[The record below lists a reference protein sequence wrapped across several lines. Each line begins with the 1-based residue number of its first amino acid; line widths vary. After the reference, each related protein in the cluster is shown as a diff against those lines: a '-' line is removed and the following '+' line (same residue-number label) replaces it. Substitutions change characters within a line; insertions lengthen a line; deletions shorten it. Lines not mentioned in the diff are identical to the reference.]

1 MPHSWLECKLD
12 AHVLRQIGF
21 LLPFLEMAQTA
32 GGRSR
37 RLSVPN
43 WLLFG
48 VGDLFSALR
57 CWSEWTTTL
66 LYMSWLGITALDGST
81 ASLQRGKSKCDG
93 SFPAPLLASLKEN
106 KGSVAPL

>member
-1 MPHSWLECKLD
+1 MPHSWLECKL
-12 AHVLRQIGF
+12 AAQVLRQIGF
-21 LLPFLEMAQTA
+21 LLPFLEMTQTA

-57 CWSEWTTTL
+57 CWSEWTTTP
-66 LYMSWLGITALDGST
+66 LYMSWLCITALDGSI
-81 ASLQRGKSKCDG
+81 ARLQSGKSKRDG
-93 SFPAPLLASLKEN
+93 SFPGPLLASLKET
-106 KGSVAPL
+106 KWSVAPL